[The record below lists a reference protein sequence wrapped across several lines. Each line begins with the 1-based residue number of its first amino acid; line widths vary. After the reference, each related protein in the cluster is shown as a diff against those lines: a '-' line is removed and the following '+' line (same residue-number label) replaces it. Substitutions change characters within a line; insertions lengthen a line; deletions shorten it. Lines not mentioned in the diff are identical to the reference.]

1 VVTDDGADPDG
12 PAGGLCCVD
21 EWGAP
26 LVEIRGLAWD
36 TAAAD
41 DVDELRLLSVRWEE
55 RARPEGAGPDR
66 RWLCIGDEDDPLAA
80 AVAAALGAERGD
92 LDAWVDG
99 LEGPGAIVVLDRPA
113 RDGGLRPVL
122 DAVERLLL
130 HPGAAPRVYNVTLA
144 GRTVDGSTA
153 EADAAWSCAL
163 MPSITAM
170 HPEYR
175 PTSID
180 VEPVADVDA
189 LVAELRSDGPDDT
202 VALRGGRRWVGRL
215 VDEALPPPPEHV
227 VPADGRAHAARW
239 DADGSLRLTAETLPE
254 PGTATVVVEVSGA
267 LLTAAERRSP
277 TPGAV
282 PGAAL
287 VGRVAAAD
295 PAGTGPRTGTPVAA
309 VVPGALRSHVA
320 VPVSDLVVLDGA
332 PADAAG
338 ALSAL
343 ATVHG
348 DLAEAARRAPGV
360 VRAGLAQLLA
370 GTPVS
375 GSDAPRCLDLADAP
389 DEVDTGVADGD
400 PWWVEVGAPDTPLT
414 VRVDRWG
421 ADGAGTY
428 LVAGGHDDA
437 TDLLSELLHR
447 RGAGTVVTAVH
458 VAGARADG
466 LRDDP
471 DGAAGMQVVEVDLDD
486 EEAVGRLVGLVDA
499 GGHALRGVVVV
510 SGPAAH
516 AAEHLDRATAGA
528 HLELFVAVGSTRTTL
543 GAGTGQAEAD
553 SLGHVVVGR
562 RLERGRPAA
571 AIDLGPVDRP
581 DGRGGRDAEQR
592 AHLASIG
599 IVPVPPGELAGAI
612 DRVLVTGERW
622 VGVARLDHER
632 FATATGSALTRPWF
646 EALAPARSEPVAAP
660 APGAATLAASLVA
673 AAPGDRLAL
682 IVASVRGDLG
692 EILGMDPAAIDTSS
706 PVDEYGVDSLVG
718 MELRSR
724 FEKQF
729 GYLFPLSDLS
739 RTLSTEELAAHLHEH
754 ALPGV
759 LAAAP
764 ASTATTATVVP
775 TGGTVAPTGS
785 VAPATLVPL
794 RSGRGPATYWAP
806 GIFGAPE
813 AFAALG
819 EALGEREAW
828 AFRTPG
834 LEDGDPLASIPAL
847 AEVYLAAL
855 RARQPHGPYFLGGY
869 SYGGLVIVEVARR
882 LAAAG
887 EDVGRIWL
895 LDPPPPA
902 AADRAGSGGRIAHL
916 LAGHL
921 SALYPPAPGAPAL
934 TAADLPGPDDLDA
947 LPALA
952 DRLAAG
958 STVLDRDRVLERLR
972 RLWPLV
978 AAARSAMADH
988 DVVGPVAAP
997 VTLVH
1002 AEVGSLFVP
1011 EGEAPDA
1018 RWSAVVADAAVS
1030 AVGIAADHAGL
1041 LEPPH
1046 AGAVAALVDRDLQ
1059 RSTPS
1064 DTSSP
1069 TETPMLATTE
1079 PQGTA
1084 PAGRLERLSR
1094 NQRVRDAVGAVGAAY
1109 GAANFYLKALAAER
1123 RFRKLVTAPDDLT
1136 VGEHGQ
1142 IVNLSGDPSRV
1153 QFGHH
1158 CIIDGFINVQS
1169 LAYFSMGSYSG
1180 ISTNVRIDCS
1190 GYVEI
1195 GDGCTIAQDVYI
1207 IDGLH
1212 HPLMANARIEHGIEL
1227 FSGDHIVDAYSPGTE
1242 VSFVRIEDLVWIGLR
1257 AIVLSGVTIGRGS
1270 VIAAGAVVSQD
1281 VPPFSVVAGNPGK
1294 VIGRLPEEE
1303 FDIATHPAY
1312 RRVNGDRP
1320 LRNAR
1325 RDVREVLDEID
1336 RAIARHRG

>member
-1 VVTDDGADPDG
+1 
-12 PAGGLCCVD
+12 
-21 EWGAP
+21 
-26 LVEIRGLAWD
+26 
-36 TAAAD
+36 
-41 DVDELRLLSVRWEE
+41 
-55 RARPEGAGPDR
+55 
-66 RWLCIGDEDDPLAA
+66 
-80 AVAAALGAERGD
+80 
-92 LDAWVDG
+92 
-99 LEGPGAIVVLDRPA
+99 
-113 RDGGLRPVL
+113 
-122 DAVERLLL
+122 
-130 HPGAAPRVYNVTLA
+130 
-144 GRTVDGSTA
+144 
-153 EADAAWSCAL
+153 
-163 MPSITAM
+163 
-170 HPEYR
+170 
-175 PTSID
+175 
-180 VEPVADVDA
+180 
-189 LVAELRSDGPDDT
+189 
-202 VALRGGRRWVGRL
+202 
-215 VDEALPPPPEHV
+215 
-227 VPADGRAHAARW
+227 
-239 DADGSLRLTAETLPE
+239 
-254 PGTATVVVEVSGA
+254 
-267 LLTAAERRSP
+267 
-277 TPGAV
+277 
-282 PGAAL
+282 
-287 VGRVAAAD
+287 
-295 PAGTGPRTGTPVAA
+295 
-309 VVPGALRSHVA
+309 
-320 VPVSDLVVLDGA
+320 
-332 PADAAG
+332 
-338 ALSAL
+338 
-343 ATVHG
+343 
-348 DLAEAARRAPGV
+348 
-360 VRAGLAQLLA
+360 
-370 GTPVS
+370 
-375 GSDAPRCLDLADAP
+375 
-389 DEVDTGVADGD
+389 
-400 PWWVEVGAPDTPLT
+400 
-414 VRVDRWG
+414 
-421 ADGAGTY
+421 
-428 LVAGGHDDA
+428 
-437 TDLLSELLHR
+437 
-447 RGAGTVVTAVH
+447 
-458 VAGARADG
+458 
-466 LRDDP
+466 
-471 DGAAGMQVVEVDLDD
+471 
-486 EEAVGRLVGLVDA
+486 
-499 GGHALRGVVVV
+499 
-510 SGPAAH
+510 
-516 AAEHLDRATAGA
+516 
-528 HLELFVAVGSTRTTL
+528 
-543 GAGTGQAEAD
+543 
-553 SLGHVVVGR
+553 VVGR